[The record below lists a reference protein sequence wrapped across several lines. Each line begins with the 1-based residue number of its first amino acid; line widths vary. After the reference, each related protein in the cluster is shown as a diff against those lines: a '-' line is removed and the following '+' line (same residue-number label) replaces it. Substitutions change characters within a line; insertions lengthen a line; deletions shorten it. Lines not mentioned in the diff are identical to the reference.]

1 MRWINCFLCLVL
13 SAALLSPQHLFAQ
26 TKADDSAQ
34 PSSPTREQR
43 LAEYLTGVKMTGNF
57 TVTGRE
63 KQTLTPEEYFIVS
76 AEKQADGDWWKLTA
90 RIKYGKHDVTVPM
103 AMEIKWAG
111 ETPVITVDQMIVP
124 GMGTFDARV
133 LIRKGSYAG
142 TWAHDEV
149 GGQLFGSIEKM
160 TDAELKEAQAAA
172 ERKGSE
178 PKKDDPP
185 TNKLDK

>member
-1 MRWINCFLCLVL
+1 MRFMNCFLSLFL
-13 SAALLSPQHLFAQ
+13 SAALFSPQQLIAQ
-26 TKADDSAQ
+26 TKADESVQ
-34 PSSPTREQR
+34 PGSPTREQR

-90 RIKYGKHDVTVPM
+90 RIKYGNHDVTVPM

-133 LIRKGSYAG
+133 LIRKGGYAG

-160 TDAELKEAQAAA
+160 TETELKEAQAAS
-172 ERKGSE
+172 ERKNDE
-178 PKKDDPP
+178 PSTKKP
-185 TNKLDK
+185 DK